1 MNTSTKQLRF
11 LPGMFV
17 LSLLF
22 ACFCATAQ
30 DDVDFVSIFDGKTL
44 KGWRADPESNA
55 SAWSVMDGAI
65 QGEGQ
70 EDRLAYLIYSGDEEL
85 IDFEL
90 RFSYRML
97 TKGNSGV
104 ELRSRVD
111 QTGKRPLEGYH
122 ADLGHVGIGPQVLG
136 AWDFHFATRKE
147 FPCERGTQLVI
158 DENGGVHYNKI
169 ENHVKIEDI
178 KKHDWNSGHII
189 ARGNH
194 FQFFINGKLS
204 SEFTDGIKEGRLESG
219 SIGLQ
224 LHDKGMVV
232 EFKDIGLKRL
242 TSTVESSGIFPR
254 GKQRSPLSENRRKI
268 VEVR

>member
-1 MNTSTKQLRF
+1 
-11 LPGMFV
+11 
-17 LSLLF
+17 
-22 ACFCATAQ
+22 
-30 DDVDFVSIFDGKTL
+30 
-44 KGWRADPESNA
+44 
-55 SAWSVMDGAI
+55 MDGAI

-70 EDRLAYLIYSGDEEL
+70 EDRLANLIYSGDEEL

-178 KKHDWNSGHII
+178 KKHDW
-189 ARGNH
+189 
-194 FQFFINGKLS
+194 K
-204 SEFTDGIKEGRLESG
+204 
-219 SIGLQ
+219 
-224 LHDKGMVV
+224 
-232 EFKDIGLKRL
+232 
-242 TSTVESSGIFPR
+242 
-254 GKQRSPLSENRRKI
+254 
-268 VEVR
+268 